1 MIALKTNLSVLL
13 AITLLLPSCTWFS
26 SDIQKIDS
34 LAQAEQEL
42 NKATPNT
49 LVVFDMDQTLM
60 NPTEQLFEV
69 MFRPITEFDLADR
82 TFLMHLRKKY
92 PEVAQ
97 GHDSTRRIQ
106 FLSALFAKM
115 AFTPV
120 EKITVPLISALQARG
135 VKVIALTSIN
145 TGTFGSIKS
154 MQEWRLC
161 NLHQLGL
168 DFSTSFVQQEIEFTN
183 LPKEYGF
190 YPVFYHGIIC
200 AALNLKGPML
210 AAFLECIDWRP
221 TNILFFDDHKEQ
233 CESVAHEMKK
243 LGIPT
248 ISYWYRAA
256 YLNKIKLDQ
265 QTIQRQID
273 YWAAHKV
280 FLSSQEISKT
290 ASANNP
296 QIQL

>member
-1 MIALKTNLSVLL
+1 MLAPKTNLSLFL
-13 AITLLLPSCTWFS
+13 TTIFLLPACTWFD
-26 SDIQKIDS
+26 SDIQKIDT
-34 LAQAEQEL
+34 LAQAEPAL
-42 NKATPNT
+42 NKATSNT

-60 NPTEQLFEV
+60 DPTEQMFEI

-82 TFLMHLRKKY
+82 TFLMHLRKKH
-92 PEVAQ
+92 PEVARE
-97 GHDSTRRIQ
+97 HDSTRRIQ
-106 FLSALFAKM
+106 FLSALFAKTN
-115 AFTPV
+115 FTPV
-120 EKITVPLISALQARG
+120 EKITVPLITALQARG
-135 VKVIALTSIN
+135 VKVIALTSSN
-145 TGTFGSIKS
+145 TGTFGSIKN
-154 MQEWRLC
+154 MQEWRLR

-168 DFSTSFVQQEIEFTN
+168 DFSTSFAQQEIEFTN
-183 LPKEYGF
+183 FPKEYGF
-190 YPVFYHGIIC
+190 YPVFYRGIIC
-200 AALNLKGPML
+200 ASLNLKGPML
-210 AAFLECIDWRP
+210 AAFLERIDWRP
-221 TNILFFDDHKEQ
+221 ANIIFFDDHKEQ

-290 ASANNP
+290 ALANN
-296 QIQL
+296 LF